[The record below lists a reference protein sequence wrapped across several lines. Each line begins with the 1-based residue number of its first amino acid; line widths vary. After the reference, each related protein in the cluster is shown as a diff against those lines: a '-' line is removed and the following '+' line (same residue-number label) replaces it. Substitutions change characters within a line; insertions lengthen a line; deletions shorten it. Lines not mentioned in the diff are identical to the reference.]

1 EKELRDIPK
10 ENIIIEPAF
19 RDTAAA
25 IGYSSLIIENRFKSR
40 LKNGEK
46 LQVVVLASDHLIK
59 EEEEFR
65 KVILI
70 AAKEAKENGMI
81 VTLGIKPDKPETGY
95 GYIEVKDDEIELNSI
110 CKVKR
115 FREKPSQELAESY
128 LVSGKYLWN
137 SGMFIFTTDTIFKNF
152 EVLMEEHSTILKEIE
167 KEFKEN
173 LTGEELSN
181 KVKKYFDKF
190 EKISIDFGIME
201 YSKNIRVIPVDIGWN
216 DIGSFNAFDEIFE
229 KDENGNVV
237 RGKEIRELDSKNNIV
252 ISDDLNISL
261 LGIENLVIV
270 KEKNSLLI
278 SKKNRSQDMKKL
290 TKEHKK

>member
-1 EKELRDIPK
+1 M
-10 ENIIIEPAF
+10 
-19 RDTAAA
+19 
-25 IGYSSLIIENRFKSR
+25 
-40 LKNGEK
+40 
-46 LQVVVLASDHLIK
+46 VVLASDHLIK
-59 EEEEFR
+59 EEKEFR

-70 AAKEAKENGMI
+70 AAKEASENGMI

-110 CKVKR
+110 YKVKR

-128 LVSGKYLWN
+128 LASGKYLWN

-152 EVLMEEHSTILKEIE
+152 EVLMEEHSTVFKEI
-167 KEFKEN
+167 KEELKKN
-173 LTGEELSN
+173 LTGEKLSN

-190 EKISIDFGIME
+190 EKLSIDFGIME

-270 KEKNSLLI
+270 KKDKDLLI
-278 SKKNRSQDMKKL
+278 TKKNKTQEVKKIL
-290 TKEHKK
+290 NKN